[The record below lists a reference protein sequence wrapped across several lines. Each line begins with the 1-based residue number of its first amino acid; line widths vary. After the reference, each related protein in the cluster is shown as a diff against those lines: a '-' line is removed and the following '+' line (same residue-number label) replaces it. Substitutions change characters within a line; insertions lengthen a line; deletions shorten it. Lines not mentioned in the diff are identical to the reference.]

1 MNDATGP
8 DGEPG
13 RRHWL
18 RPDLGLGRNNG
29 LLFWG
34 HLIWGLGFALQVAIW
49 TLFIESLGASPGQ
62 IGLVIGAGAVMRTF
76 LALPAG
82 VLADRISLKHIVIVA
97 MAAPVAGAL
106 VLTQATAWWHAM
118 VAAVLIDISGLAI
131 PAVSAY
137 VAAAAPEAQR
147 TRAYTYIFNL
157 SIAAGMLVGPA
168 IGGWLAE
175 LSGFRLV
182 YALSAVCYAAGAA
195 LLLLLD
201 DLRPAAGD
209 ADQPAGA
216 RQPGYRELLTSRP
229 VRVVLAFHALVPL
242 VFVGTTLLPNF
253 LHDQRGYGLGTIGT
267 LGSIGSAAGFGFA
280 LLVSHWRPLSRPF
293 AGIGVALALVSA
305 AFVLFIATGNVVLVA
320 LGYMLRYSFS
330 SIWSL
335 LSAAI
340 AEVTPERLR
349 GRAYGAGELGVGV
362 GDAAA
367 PLAAG
372 QLYAAGHLL
381 PFVAAFVV
389 SAPLS
394 LVAFLIHRGSVPVA
408 AGRQAESETAI
419 R

>member
-1 MNDATGP
+1 MSDDANL
-8 DGEPG
+8 DGEPAG
-13 RRHWL
+13 RRWPQ
-18 RPDLGLGRNNG
+18 PDLGLGRNNG

-34 HLIWGLGFALQVAIW
+34 HFIWGLGFALQIAIW

-82 VLADRISLKHIVIVA
+82 VLADRISLKRIVVVA
-97 MAAPVAGAL
+97 MAAPAVGAL
-106 VLTQATAWWHAM
+106 VLTQASVWWHAM

-137 VAAAAPEAQR
+137 VAAATPEAAR

-175 LSGFRLV
+175 LSGFQLV
-182 YALSAVCYAAGAA
+182 YALSAICFTAGSA

-201 DLRPAAGD
+201 DLRPAGGD
-209 ADQPAGA
+209 ADRPEGA
-216 RQPGYRELLTSRP
+216 ARPGYRELLSSRP
-229 VRVVLAFHALVPL
+229 VRIVLAFHALVPL

-293 AGIGVALALVSA
+293 AGIAVSLALVSV
-305 AFVLFIATGNVVLVA
+305 AFVLFIATGNVALVA

-335 LSAAI
+335 LSAAV

-372 QLYAAGHLL
+372 QLYGAGHTL
-381 PFVAAFVV
+381 PFVAALVV
-389 SAPLS
+389 AAPLS
-394 LVAFLIHRGSVPVA
+394 ALAFIIHRGHMPAVVRSVA
-408 AGRQAESETAI
+408 ADPPGG
-419 R
+419 